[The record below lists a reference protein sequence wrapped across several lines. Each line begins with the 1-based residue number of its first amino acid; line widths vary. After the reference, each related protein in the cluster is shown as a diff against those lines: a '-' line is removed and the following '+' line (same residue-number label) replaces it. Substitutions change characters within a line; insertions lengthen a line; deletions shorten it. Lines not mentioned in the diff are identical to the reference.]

1 MFGLIVVRI
10 VALLLSGIAGW
21 EESIFFS
28 TIIFII
34 YLILITMNYG
44 LFKEEKPRKAQ
55 RVCRVEN
62 LNPSKGI
69 IASYRVS
76 KDQRKHTVV
85 LCLVDKTVKTTFS
98 NEWSALDQL
107 KKYKQLYKEIN
118 NNK

>member
-1 MFGLIVVRI
+1 
-10 VALLLSGIAGW
+10 
-21 EESIFFS
+21 
-28 TIIFII
+28 
-34 YLILITMNYG
+34 MNYG

-69 IASYRVS
+69 TASYRVS